1 MKKLLCFIFV
11 LLLTGCSYANKE
23 IENSYTNILEDSIEN
38 ETISNIEDIIQYKQ
52 YDISYSS
59 DQSYSLDNLKN
70 GLKMNIQIPLFI
82 LENTETSKFNEEM
95 NKLYDECFNSI
106 FYRESKGED
115 GKAIL
120 GESPIVNSK
129 AFLEQYILSI
139 VIFKSGMIWESSLPD
154 IEVLTYNYSLK
165 ENRFLSNEEL
175 FDILN
180 LDMDDIEKKLSD
192 ELTENYI
199 KDTVLDGE
207 KISEYNPD
215 YTECIYYDITNES
228 KIYLDKGIHFIIRG
242 YSGINKKNYDIKI

>member
-1 MKKLLCFIFV
+1 MMRVCHSQSHHNKSGANRAYRWCLSCELKFLEWCLNCVSVV
-11 LLLTGCSYANKE
+11 LNARN
-23 IENSYTNILEDSIEN
+23 NH
-38 ETISNIEDIIQYKQ
+38 
-52 YDISYSS
+52 
-59 DQSYSLDNLKN
+59 
-70 GLKMNIQIPLFI
+70 
-82 LENTETSKFNEEM
+82 
-95 NKLYDECFNSI
+95 
-106 FYRESKGED
+106 YRESKGED

-129 AFLEQYILSI
+129 AFLEQDILSI
-139 VIFKSGMIWESSLPD
+139 IIFKSGMIWESSLPD

-180 LDMDDIEKKLSD
+180 LDMDDIEKKLSN